1 MGGAV
6 MATWVTLSV
15 TKQPTVFA
23 RSDDTLD

>member
-1 MGGAV
+1 